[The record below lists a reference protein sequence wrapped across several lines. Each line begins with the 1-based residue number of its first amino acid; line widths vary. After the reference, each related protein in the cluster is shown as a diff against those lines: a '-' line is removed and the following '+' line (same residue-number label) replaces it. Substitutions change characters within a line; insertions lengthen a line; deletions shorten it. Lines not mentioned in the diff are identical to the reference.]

1 MSGILDNK
9 SRVLD
14 TIVTLEGRRQIASA
28 NLRIEYV
35 SFTDAG
41 VHYSADVA
49 SGSSDATKV
58 FYLEQCH
65 LPQDQITFESDD
77 SGRLMPFR
85 NSSDLNVKD
94 GRFLQYEF
102 NSANASLISG
112 TLETMSF
119 ISGSEF
125 QEASNVLLASSV
137 ENLAKLR
144 IIGSADRLFDDE
156 GFGTSSDAIEF
167 VVTDKGPITDPQ
179 SYVANV
185 DHVDSLFQDI
195 KLSKLKNFEF
205 LPPINK
211 TFMNDEDKRDH
222 TLTNEIQLGRYK
234 PWGRTQLNGLTG
246 NQLERELSSYEKSG
260 FSRQISFDP
269 TTSKNSLLG
278 QFFEVSYDT
287 MKKLDVIDFGHYIH
301 NGKKKHAFFIGKLS
315 VDNNETHVFT
325 HIFTLVFG

>member
-9 SRVLD
+9 SRILD
-14 TIVTLEGRRQIASA
+14 TIVTLEGRRQIANA

-35 SFTDAG
+35 SFTDSG

-49 SGSSDATKV
+49 SGSTDATKT
-58 FYLEQCH
+58 FYLEQSH

-85 NSSDLNVKD
+85 NSADMNVKD

-112 TLETMSF
+112 TLETMRF
-119 ISGSEF
+119 MSGSEF
-125 QEASNVLLASSV
+125 QDASNVLLESSI

-144 IIGSADRLFDDE
+144 IIGSADRLFDEE
-156 GFGTSSDAIEF
+156 GFGTNRDNIEF
-167 VVTDKGPITDPQ
+167 VITDKSPISDPQ

-195 KLSKLKNFEF
+195 RLSKLKNFEF

-211 TFMNDEDKRDH
+211 SFISDVTKRDH
-222 TLTNEIQLGRYK
+222 RLTGDVQLGRYK

-246 NQLERELSSYEKSG
+246 TQLERELSSYEKAG
-260 FSRQISFDP
+260 FSRSISFDP
-269 TTSKNSLLG
+269 TTTKNSLVG
-278 QFFEVSYDT
+278 QFFEVNYDT
-287 MKKLDVIDFGHYIH
+287 MKKLDVIDFGHYVH